1 MRTQPCRLS
10 TTASWDRRKKDIA
23 YSGSLRPSKKSMLE
37 HLTGW
42 NRENCIP
49 VEAGNSPFT
58 NPEQIIHEDGT
69 PFDFIEWHR
78 SARWVTVTETPAV
91 EVSDKERFDF
101 YTDRKMEQGS
111 LEETRKFLRDAQSF
125 LGCEILALMGFL
137 KEKGLLYEYLR
148 YKYKAH
154 ACQIEEEELPFS

>member
-1 MRTQPCRLS
+1 MMKKKRHRLQRELKAVEKIYAG
-10 TTASWDRRKKDIA
+10 TLDWLEQGELYSW
-23 YSGSLRPSKKSMLE
+23 
-37 HLTGW
+37 
-42 NRENCIP
+42 

-125 LGCEILALMGFL
+125 LGCEILALMVFL

>member
-1 MRTQPCRLS
+1 M
-10 TTASWDRRKKDIA
+10 KKKKI
-23 YSGSLRPSKKSMLE
+23 SLP
-37 HLTGW
+37 
-42 NRENCIP
+42 
-49 VEAGNSPFT
+49 
-58 NPEQIIHEDGT
+58 
-69 PFDFIEWHR
+69 IEWHR

-101 YTDRKMEQGS
+101 YTDRKTEQGS